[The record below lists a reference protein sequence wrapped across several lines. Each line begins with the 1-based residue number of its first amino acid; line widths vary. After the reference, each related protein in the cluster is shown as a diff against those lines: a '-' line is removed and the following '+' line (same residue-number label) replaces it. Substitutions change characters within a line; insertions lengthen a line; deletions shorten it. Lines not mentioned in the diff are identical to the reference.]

1 MYSGIIEKPEDTGTY
16 KKTSGSACVAGPFL
30 RIRKGAGA
38 MADIE
43 KKMRDMIQQGGT
55 AAEPPEDA
63 RLFGDTTAGGA
74 EQEREEETGE
84 RERAGEMAANSSA
97 TDEKENPV
105 NTSASNIPDEPEK
118 KKRKYNTQN
127 LRPTTQMTE
136 TERREFARI
145 GGLASAKKRA
155 EKKNLQKLLSVL
167 LSTPAT
173 AEMKEKAAR
182 LGFSPEEANTVYD
195 AMNVAL
201 IDKALSGDGY
211 AYQLIRDSAGD
222 RPTERVEQA
231 VSVMTEKDVEMMRKL
246 NARLEKSATDGQK

>member
-1 MYSGIIEKPEDTGTY
+1 
-16 KKTSGSACVAGPFL
+16 
-30 RIRKGAGA
+30 

-43 KKMRDMIQQGGT
+43 KKMRDMVQQGGT
-55 AAEPPEDA
+55 VAEPPDDT
-63 RLFGDTTAGGA
+63 RLFNDTTAGRA

-84 RERAGEMAANSSA
+84 RERAGETAANSSG

-105 NTSASNIPDEPEK
+105 NASASNIPDEPDK

-155 EKKNLQKLLSVL
+155 EKKNLQQLLNTM
-167 LSTPAT
+167 LSSPAT
-173 AEMKEKAAR
+173 PEMVAMAQS
-182 LGFSPEEANTVYD
+182 LGIDAKDADTLYD
-195 AMNVAL
+195 ALNVA
-201 IDKALSGDGY
+201 IIKRALSGDGY

-222 RPTERVEQA
+222 SPTKKVEQS
-231 VSVMTEKDVEMMRKL
+231 VSMITDKDIEMMRKL
-246 NARLEKSATDGQK
+246 NARLDKSATDGQK

>member
-1 MYSGIIEKPEDTGTY
+1 
-16 KKTSGSACVAGPFL
+16 
-30 RIRKGAGA
+30 

-43 KKMRDMIQQGGT
+43 KKMRDMVQQGGA

-63 RLFGDTTAGGA
+63 RLFSDTIAGRA
-74 EQEREEETGE
+74 EQEREKETGE
-84 RERAGEMAANSSA
+84 RERAGETAENSSG

-105 NTSASNIPDEPEK
+105 NTSASNTSDEPEK

-173 AEMKEKAAR
+173 AEMKEKAEK
-182 LGFSPEEANTVYD
+182 LGFSPEDANTVYD

-222 RPTERVEQA
+222 SPTKKVEQS
-231 VSVMTEKDVEMMRKL
+231 VSMVTEKDIEMMRKL
-246 NARLEKSATDGQK
+246 EARLDKSATDGQK

>member
-1 MYSGIIEKPEDTGTY
+1 
-16 KKTSGSACVAGPFL
+16 
-30 RIRKGAGA
+30 
-38 MADIE
+38 MADIKRQME
-43 KKMRDMIQQGGT
+43 ELIQQGGT
-55 AAEPPEDA
+55 AEPPEDG
-63 RLFGDTTAGGA
+63 RLFGDTTAGRA

-84 RERAGEMAANSSA
+84 RERAGETVETKPGA
-97 TDEKENPV
+97 DEKENPV

-136 TERREFARI
+136 AERREFARI

-155 EKKNLQKLLSVL
+155 EKKNLQKLLNVL
-167 LSTPAT
+167 LSTPST
-173 AEMKEKAAR
+173 AEMQEKAAK
-182 LGFSPEEANTVYD
+182 LGFSPEDANTVYD

-222 RPTERVEQA
+222 MPTKKVEQA
-231 VSVMTEKDVEMMRKL
+231 VSMMTDKDIEMMRKL
-246 NARLEKSATDGQK
+246 DARLNKSASDGQK